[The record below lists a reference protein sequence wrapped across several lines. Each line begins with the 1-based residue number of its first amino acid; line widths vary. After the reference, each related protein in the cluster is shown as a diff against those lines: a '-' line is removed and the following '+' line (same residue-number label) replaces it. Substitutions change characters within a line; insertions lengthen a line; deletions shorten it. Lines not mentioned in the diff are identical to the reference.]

1 MEEFNTLYFT
11 WEEGPAVLEP
21 VENGDIGFFITP
33 GESNW
38 MLATPRQV
46 ADFFIDG
53 SEMSKTNFENKF
65 GGIGEGLPELPAV
78 T

>member
-46 ADFFIDG
+46 ADFLLTAQRCPKQIL
-53 SEMSKTNFENKF
+53 KIN
-65 GGIGEGLPELPAV
+65 LAA
-78 T
+78 